1 MSYLVED
8 CLRIIFIELK
18 YVPNSLYSCILV
30 NRFWC
35 IIGVQIL
42 WEKPYEFLLNH
53 RNLKKVSYRVKN
65 LQFIK
70 FYNTIIDLLPISSKN
85 SYQRYGLELIK
96 ESIYTNDYQKKYNI
110 LEQEYYK
117 LFINNCKNIT
127 DFRWCTTLPLYQYPG
142 ASTCFSQL
150 RTLYITDNQSW
161 ISDKLLGMSQI
172 CQDIENLELL
182 NCDRDTPGLIK
193 FIDNQKNLQSLH
205 LNNYECLAEK
215 LKLRIYLYPSEQ
227 DIQEWNK
234 YLLISSFPKLQYL
247 ETQYLSPHG
256 VCRLIENSQNIKE
269 INTRNHFLG
278 EEAIYN
284 IKLFKVIAK
293 NCPNIESLSVNT
305 YLKNLG
311 GVKEII
317 LNCNKLRELDISI
330 NFEDDA
336 GNNHER
342 EIICDEILN
351 YLLNYSPRN
360 FDEFSFNE
368 RWRFSVNNLKNFFE
382 GWRGRKP
389 IEFNPRFDKCDHFTQ
404 KHIEIVQKYYDE
416 GNIISILQEVFDQL
430 NVLKSIHIFYYCSLN
445 SDFVQQIIKKFGD
458 YLENFGFGHS
468 NSCDGY
474 LKLKRQLL
482 KLIMEYCTKI
492 RYFDSGQVL
501 PPKLEYLSLS
511 LSFNNNLSDLEIF
524 FKNSQNIFIKKL
536 LIIYGPNYIIES
548 LLFYIK
554 EYIMKKERVK
564 YLAIT
569 SYDGDYELFPLKD
582 EVNEFKLHNIIVKK
596 FYDSMIYIVV
606 HIVL

>member
-53 RNLKKVSYRVKN
+53 RNFKKVSYRVKN
-65 LQFIK
+65 SQFIK
-70 FYNTIIDLLPISSKN
+70 FYNTIIDLLPTSSKKLLIEN
-85 SYQRYGLELIK
+85 NVISILTPFSNKPLFNYISFSSEISPALIKDMGLELIK

-193 FIDNQKNLQSLH
+193 FIDNQKILQSLH
-205 LNNYECLAEK
+205 LNNYVSCEMGGIQLSETIEKKADTLKRFTLRNVLLSPKFLPSLINLEK
-215 LKLRIYLYPSEQ
+215 LKLRIYPSEQ

-416 GNIISILQEVFDQL
+416 GVIDIDTRFLYSA
-430 NVLKSIHIFYYCSLN
+430 
-445 SDFVQQIIKKFGD
+445 
-458 YLENFGFGHS
+458 
-468 NSCDGY
+468 
-474 LKLKRQLL
+474 
-482 KLIMEYCTKI
+482 
-492 RYFDSGQVL
+492 
-501 PPKLEYLSLS
+501 
-511 LSFNNNLSDLEIF
+511 NN
-524 FKNSQNIFIKKL
+524 
-536 LIIYGPNYIIES
+536 Y
-548 LLFYIK
+548 
-554 EYIMKKERVK
+554 
-564 YLAIT
+564 
-569 SYDGDYELFPLKD
+569 
-582 EVNEFKLHNIIVKK
+582 
-596 FYDSMIYIVV
+596 
-606 HIVL
+606 

>member
-1 MSYLVED
+1 MYCHMHYYRAQV
-8 CLRIIFIELK
+8 
-18 YVPNSLYSCILV
+18 
-30 NRFWC
+30 
-35 IIGVQIL
+35 GVQIL

-53 RNLKKVSYRVKN
+53 RNFKKVSYRVKN

-70 FYNTIIDLLPISSKN
+70 FYNTIIDLLPISSKKLLIEN
-85 SYQRYGLELIK
+85 NVISILTPFSNKPLFNYISFSSEISPALIKDMGLELIK

-269 INTRNHFLG
+269 IDTRNHFLG

-311 GVKEII
+311 G
-317 LNCNKLRELDISI
+317 
-330 NFEDDA
+330 
-336 GNNHER
+336 
-342 EIICDEILN
+342 
-351 YLLNYSPRN
+351 
-360 FDEFSFNE
+360 
-368 RWRFSVNNLKNFFE
+368 
-382 GWRGRKP
+382 WRGRKP

-416 GNIISILQEVFDQL
+416 GVIDIDTRFLYSA
-430 NVLKSIHIFYYCSLN
+430 
-445 SDFVQQIIKKFGD
+445 
-458 YLENFGFGHS
+458 
-468 NSCDGY
+468 
-474 LKLKRQLL
+474 
-482 KLIMEYCTKI
+482 
-492 RYFDSGQVL
+492 
-501 PPKLEYLSLS
+501 
-511 LSFNNNLSDLEIF
+511 NN
-524 FKNSQNIFIKKL
+524 
-536 LIIYGPNYIIES
+536 Y
-548 LLFYIK
+548 
-554 EYIMKKERVK
+554 
-564 YLAIT
+564 
-569 SYDGDYELFPLKD
+569 
-582 EVNEFKLHNIIVKK
+582 
-596 FYDSMIYIVV
+596 
-606 HIVL
+606 